1 VLPLGEEYNAAITM
15 RFSQGFIDEIR
26 ARIPV
31 SEVVR
36 RRVPLKKAGRE
47 WKGLSPFNPE
57 KTPSFFVNDQKGMWF
72 DFSSGK
78 NGSIFD
84 FVMLTEGVTFPEAV
98 ERLANLAGLP
108 LPASSPDD
116 EKREARRKTLYE
128 VVEIAAKFFEAN
140 LQARAGAR
148 ARGYL
153 IDRAINPETQT
164 RFRIGYA
171 SAERFALKEHLGGK
185 GVSNEDMIEAG
196 LIIAGDDIP
205 VPYDR
210 FRERVIFPIADFKG
224 RVVGFGGRALSEE
237 AQAKYLN
244 SPETPLFHKGSLLY
258 NGASARMAAQKDEP
272 LIVVEGYVDAIA
284 MVAAGFEATVAPL
297 GTALTED
304 QLGLLWRMQP
314 EPILCFDGDGAG
326 QRAAY
331 RAVDITLPLLKPGQS
346 LLFAILP
353 EGQDPDDLVRAGG
366 AEAMKE
372 VLSSARP
379 LAEMLWLREAG
390 NARIDTPER
399 RAALEARLSEVTRT
413 IQDETVRRYYREDLK
428 ARLARLLAPSDVRAA
443 ARAPM
448 EFRRGPRNR
457 MPEPKLSLGARGGRL
472 ATSSIIRGHHSA
484 VPAREALILLAV
496 LAHPWLLSE
505 HAEEFVELEFIHR
518 DTEALRK
525 AILAAAASGHAQ
537 DADALK
543 RRLEE
548 SGNTELRTRMER
560 AISHKADWPV
570 GPKAAREDVLAWW
583 DQIARLHR
591 NKTTLS
597 RELKEA
603 ERAYSADMSDANFAR
618 LKDIQEQLANLHGTE
633 ALIEGFGE
641 PSGRPARTM

>member
-1 VLPLGEEYNAAITM
+1 M
-15 RFSQGFIDEIR
+15 RFSQSFLDELR
-26 ARIPV
+26 ARLPV
-31 SEVVR
+31 SDVVR

-57 KTPSFFVNDQKGMWF
+57 KTPSFFVNDQKGAWF

-84 FVMLTEGVTFPEAV
+84 FVMLTEGVSFPEAV

-108 LPASSPDD
+108 LPVASPDE

-128 VVEIAAKFFEAN
+128 IVELAAKFFEES

-153 IDRAINPETQT
+153 TDRGISPEIQT

-171 SAERFALKEHLGGK
+171 SAERFALKEYLGGK

-196 LIIAGDDIP
+196 LLIGGEDIP
-205 VPYDR
+205 LPYDR

-224 RVVGFGGRALSEE
+224 RVVGFGGRALSED

-258 NGASARMAAQKDEP
+258 NGAAARIAAQKDEP
-272 LIVVEGYVDAIA
+272 LVVVEGYIDTIA

-304 QLGLLWRMQP
+304 QLGLLWRMQL
-314 EPILCFDGDGAG
+314 EPILCFDGDTAG

-331 RAVDITLPLLKPGQS
+331 RAVDLALPLLKPGQS

-366 AEAMKE
+366 TEAMKE
-372 VLSSARP
+372 VLASARP
-379 LAEMLWLREAG
+379 LAAMLWLRETES
-390 NARIDTPER
+390 ARLDTPER
-399 RAALEARLSEVTRT
+399 RAALETRLSEVTRT

-428 ARLARLLAPSDVRAA
+428 ARLARLLAPSDVRAV
-443 ARAPM
+443 ARAPI

-457 MPEPKLSLGARGGRL
+457 MPEPKTSLAARGGQL
-472 ATSSIIRGHHSA
+472 ATSSIIRGHHSV

-518 DTEALRK
+518 DAEALRK
-525 AILAAAASGHAQ
+525 AILAAAASGHAH
-537 DADALK
+537 DAEALK
-543 RRLEE
+543 ARLEE
-548 SGNTELRTRMER
+548 SGNAELRTRMER
-560 AISHKADWPV
+560 AISHKSDWPV
-570 GPKAAREDVLAWW
+570 AAGAAREDVLAWW
-583 DQIARLHR
+583 HQIARLHHKKR
-591 NKTTLS
+591 TLS
-597 RELKEA
+597 RELEEA
-603 ERAYSADMSDANFAR
+603 DRAYRADMSEANFAR
-618 LKDIQEQLANLHGTE
+618 LKDIQDQLANLDGTE
-633 ALIEGFGE
+633 AMLEGFGE

>member
-1 VLPLGEEYNAAITM
+1 M
-15 RFSQGFIDEIR
+15 RFSQSFIDEIR

-108 LPASSPDD
+108 LPVASPDE

-128 VVEIAAKFFEAN
+128 VVELAAKFFEDS

-153 IDRAINPETQT
+153 TDRGISPEIQS
-164 RFRIGYA
+164 RFRVGYA

-196 LIIAGDDIP
+196 LLIGGDDIP
-205 VPYDR
+205 LPYDR

-224 RVVGFGGRALSEE
+224 RVVGFGGRALSED

-244 SPETPLFHKGSLLY
+244 SPETPLFHKGALLY
-258 NGASARMAAQKDEP
+258 NGAAARTATQKDEA
-272 LIVVEGYVDAIA
+272 LIVVEGYVDTIA

-314 EPILCFDGDGAG
+314 EPILCFDGDTAG

-331 RAVDITLPLLKPGQS
+331 RAVDLALPLLKPGQS

-372 VLSSARP
+372 VLAAARP
-379 LAEMLWLREAG
+379 LAAMLWLRETE
-390 NARIDTPER
+390 NARLDTPER
-399 RAALEARLSEVTRT
+399 RAALEARLADITRT
-413 IQDETVRRYYREDLK
+413 IQDETVRRYYLEDLK
-428 ARLARLLAPSDVRAA
+428 ARLSRLLAPSEVRAV
-443 ARAPM
+443 ARAPI

-457 MPEPKLSLGARGGRL
+457 MPEPKTSLAARGGQL
-472 ATSSIIRGHHSA
+472 ATSSIIRGHHSGI
-484 VPAREALILLAV
+484 PAREALILLAV
-496 LAHPWLLSE
+496 LAHPWLLAE
-505 HAEEFVELEFIHR
+505 HAEEFVELEFVNR
-518 DTEALRK
+518 DAEALRK
-525 AILAAAASGHAQ
+525 AILAAAAAGHAQ
-537 DADALK
+537 DAEALK
-543 RRLEE
+543 ARLEE

-560 AISHKADWPV
+560 AISHKGDWPV
-570 GPKAAREDVLAWW
+570 GASAAHEDVLAWW
-583 DQIARLHR
+583 HQIARLHR
-591 NKTTLS
+591 KKRTLS

-618 LKDIQEQLANLHGTE
+618 LKDIQDQLANLDGTE